1 MSYKYTVYFEGTSE
15 VTSDE
20 PLTEDEIFDKAYD
33 NIYGDS
39 WTRLNTHS
47 GIEQFELIDITE
59 EEDD

>member
-20 PLTEDEIFDKAYD
+20 PLTEDEIFDRAYD
-33 NIYGDS
+33 NIYGDAH
-39 WTRLNTHS
+39 TQLETHS